1 MPLSRLL
8 HSTLNHNLYMMRS
21 DTSDNS
27 SRTKPIRILHVV
39 GILQRGGV
47 ETWLKHVLRQLDRD
61 QIQIDFLVQTEMSG
75 AYDAEVEALGCRIW
89 RCPIDRIQPW
99 RYAHQFKQIL
109 REGGSG
115 GNPYQIIHSHVHH
128 FSGFT
133 LRLAHQMKVP
143 VRIAHSHNDTSPVS
157 KKAGLLRRLYMN
169 LTQAWIYKHATVGF
183 AASREAAQDLFGA
196 QWEKDGRWQLLYY
209 GVDLLPFQTHE
220 DADQARF
227 ALGIPVDAFVL
238 GHVGRFEHQK
248 NHPFLMEIAAEVC
261 QRDPKAYLLM
271 IGDGPLRP
279 DVEALVAQSAW
290 KDRILFVGLR
300 PDVPRLMN
308 SVMNIF
314 VLPSLYEGLPLVGIE
329 AQAAGL
335 PMVLSDTI
343 TPELDAVPILI
354 TRLSLRQPAS
364 VWAEKILA
372 VRSQHLHQ
380 PNNIG
385 LETLQ
390 SSAFNITHSARHLV
404 SLYQQSIQA
413 QEKMTGSEKT

>member
-1 MPLSRLL
+1 MT
-8 HSTLNHNLYMMRS
+8 HS
-21 DTSDNS
+21 DTSGSS
-27 SRTKPIRILHVV
+27 SRATPIRVLHVV

-47 ETWLKHVLRQLDRD
+47 ETWLMHVLRQLDRD
-61 QIQIDFLVQTEMSG
+61 QIQVDFLVQTEIPG

-89 RCPIDRIQPW
+89 RCPIDRAQPW
-99 RYAHQFKQIL
+99 RYARQFKQIL
-109 REGGSG
+109 REGGGSS
-115 GNPYQIIHSHVHH
+115 GNPYQIVHSHVHH

-133 LRLAHQMKVP
+133 LRLAQQMKVP

-157 KKAGLLRRLYMN
+157 KQAGWLRRQYMR
-169 LTQAWIYKHATVGF
+169 LTQAWIYKYATVGL
-183 AASREAAQDLFGA
+183 AASREAAQDLFGT
-196 QWEKDGRWQLLYY
+196 QWEKEGRWQLLYY
-209 GVDLLPFQTHE
+209 GVDLLPFETAE
-220 DADQARF
+220 DADQARA

-248 NHPFLMEIAAEVC
+248 NHPFLLDIAAEVC

-279 DVEALVAQSAW
+279 EIEALVAKSAW
-290 KDRILFVGLR
+290 KDRILFAGLR

-308 SVMNIF
+308 SVMDIF
-314 VLPSLYEGLPLVGIE
+314 VLPSFYEGLPLVGIE

-343 TPELDAVPILI
+343 TPELDAVPALM
-354 TRLSLRQPAS
+354 TRLSLQQPAL

-372 VRSQHLHQ
+372 ARSQHLHQ
-380 PNNIG
+380 THNIG

-390 SSAFNITHSARHLV
+390 SSAFNITHSAQQLA

-413 QEKMTGSEKT
+413 LAQEKKTGSEKP

>member
-1 MPLSRLL
+1 
-8 HSTLNHNLYMMRS
+8 MMHS
-21 DTSDNS
+21 DTSGKS
-27 SRTKPIRILHVV
+27 SRATPIRILHVV

-47 ETWLKHVLRQLDRD
+47 ETWLMHVLHQLDRD
-61 QIQIDFLVQTEMSG
+61 QIQVDFLVQTNIPG

-89 RCPIDRIQPW
+89 RCPIDRTQPW
-99 RYAHQFKQIL
+99 RYARQFKQIL
-109 REGGSG
+109 RKGSG
-115 GNPYQIIHSHVHH
+115 GNPYQIVHSHVHH

-157 KKAGLLRRLYMN
+157 KQAGWLRRWYMN
-169 LTQAWIYKHATVGF
+169 LTQAWIYKHATVGL

-209 GVDLLPFQTHE
+209 GVDLSPFQTTE
-220 DADQARF
+220 DADQSRL
-227 ALGIPVDAFVL
+227 ALGIPVDALVL

-248 NHPFLMEIAAEVC
+248 NHPFLLEIAAEVC

-279 DVEALVAQSAW
+279 DIEALVAQSAW
-290 KDRILFVGLR
+290 KDRILFAGLR

-308 SVMNIF
+308 SVMDIF
-314 VLPSLYEGLPLVGIE
+314 VLPSFYEGLPLVGIE
-329 AQAAGL
+329 AQAADL
-335 PMVLSDTI
+335 PMVLSDAI
-343 TPELDAVPILI
+343 TPELDAVPALI
-354 TRLSLRQPAS
+354 TRLSLQQSAS
-364 VWAEKILA
+364 VWAQEILA
-372 VRSQHLHQ
+372 VRSQHSHQ

-390 SSAFNITHSARHLV
+390 SSAFNITHSAKQLV

-413 QEKMTGSEKT
+413 LEQETMMGSEKP

>member
-1 MPLSRLL
+1 M
-8 HSTLNHNLYMMRS
+8 
-21 DTSDNS
+21 
-27 SRTKPIRILHVV
+27 

-47 ETWLKHVLRQLDRD
+47 ETWLMHVLRQLDRD
-61 QIQIDFLVQTEMSG
+61 QIQVDFLVQTETPG

-89 RCPIDRIQPW
+89 RCPIDRTQPW
-99 RYAHQFKQIL
+99 RYVRLFKQIL
-109 REGGSG
+109 REGRSG

-133 LRLAHQMKVP
+133 LHLAHQMKVP
-143 VRIAHSHNDTSPVS
+143 VRFAHSHNDTSPVS
-157 KKAGLLRRLYMN
+157 KQAGWLRRLYIN
-169 LTQAWIYKHATVGF
+169 LTQAWIYKHATVGL

-209 GVDLLPFQTHE
+209 GVDLLPFKTAE
-220 DADQARF
+220 DADQARA

-248 NHPFLMEIAAEVC
+248 NHPFLLDIAAEVC

-279 DVEALVAQSAW
+279 EIEALVAQSAW
-290 KDRILFVGLR
+290 KDRILFAGLR

-308 SVMNIF
+308 SVMDIF
-314 VLPSLYEGLPLVGIE
+314 VLPSFYEGLPLVGIE

-343 TPELDAVPILI
+343 TPELNAVPALI
-354 TRLSLRQPAS
+354 TRLSLQQPALA
-364 VWAEKILA
+364 WAEKILT

-380 PNNIG
+380 THNIG

-390 SSAFNITHSARHLV
+390 SSAFNITHSARQLV
-404 SLYQQSIQA
+404 SLYRQSIEALGQS
-413 QEKMTGSEKT
+413 KMTGSEKP